1 MAEKKILVAYYSHSG
16 NTKKVAELIH
26 AQLGGNVFEIV
37 PTKAYPND
45 YNSLVQVGKQEKEQ
59 NIYPEINENA
69 DLTAY
74 DTIFVGTPVWWY
86 TMAGPLKT
94 FLKENDFAG
103 KTIVPFCTHGGGGAS
118 NTYSDIKKLAPAAD
132 VLEGYTSYE
141 DSANEVEVKKWI
153 DGLVF

>member
-26 AQLGGNVFEIV
+26 AQLDGDVFEIV

-153 DGLVF
+153 DGLGF

>member
-26 AQLGGNVFEIV
+26 LQLGGDVFEIV

-45 YNSLVQVGKQEKEQ
+45 YNSLAQVGKQEKEQ

-74 DTIFVGTPVWWY
+74 DTILSALRFGGTQWQ
-86 TMAGPLKT
+86 
-94 FLKENDFAG
+94 
-103 KTIVPFCTHGGGGAS
+103 
-118 NTYSDIKKLAPAAD
+118 
-132 VLEGYTSYE
+132 
-141 DSANEVEVKKWI
+141 
-153 DGLVF
+153 GL

>member
-1 MAEKKILVAYYSHSG
+1 MAEKTILVAYYSHSG

-26 AQLGGNVFEIV
+26 SQLGGDVFEIV

-59 NIYPEINENA
+59 NIYPEINENG

-153 DGLVF
+153 DGLGF

>member
-16 NTKKVAELIH
+16 NTKKVTELIH
-26 AQLGGNVFEIV
+26 AQLGGDVFEIV

-153 DGLVF
+153 DGLGF

>member
-26 AQLGGNVFEIV
+26 SQLGGDVFEIV

-59 NIYPEINENA
+59 NIYPEINENG

-153 DGLVF
+153 DGLGF

>member
-26 AQLGGNVFEIV
+26 SQLGGDVFEIV

-59 NIYPEINENA
+59 NIYPEINENG

-153 DGLVF
+153 DGLGL

>member
-1 MAEKKILVAYYSHSG
+1 MAEKTILVAYYSHFG

-26 AQLGGNVFEIV
+26 SQLGGDVFEIV

-118 NTYSDIKKLAPAAD
+118 NTYSDIKKLAPVAD

-153 DGLVF
+153 DGLGF